1 MPDMTHE
8 KKNTLLLEYAE
19 KGLTDGVLM
28 ALQAGA
34 DANHKDGSSD
44 TALHLAATGIV
55 RWPRLLGA
63 GANINAADKHSRT
76 ALHHA
81 AIAWASAR
89 CPLRAAAW
97 SAVYEFCCT
106 FIRTQTRFL

>member
-63 GANINAADKHSRT
+63 GADVHAKDEAGRT
-76 ALHHA
+76 ALELA
-81 AIAWASAR
+81 KDDA
-89 CPLRAAAW
+89 
-97 SAVYEFCCT
+97 T
-106 FIRTQTRFL
+106 FEALKAGGTTMSDMTQ